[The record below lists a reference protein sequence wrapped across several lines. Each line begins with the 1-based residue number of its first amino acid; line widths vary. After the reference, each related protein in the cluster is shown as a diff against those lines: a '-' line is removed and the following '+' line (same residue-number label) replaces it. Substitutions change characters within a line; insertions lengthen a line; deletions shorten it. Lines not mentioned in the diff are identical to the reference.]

1 MSCDPP
7 RKPPNPPSIITGK
20 PGARSGDIV
29 PLTLSGGA
37 VVAAAVSTPVMSHA
51 VVIDGRV
58 VLVGGGSGAAGCLT
72 YSIDGT
78 LFADTGDHRLY
89 VESDTTI
96 TKVRAS
102 VGTAPTG
109 SAVAV
114 DVNKN
119 GTSILSSAISISAG
133 SNTATA
139 TPTTTALSAGD
150 YLTVDVDSVGSTT
163 AGANLVVQVW
173 TA

>member
-58 VLVGGGSGAAGCLT
+58 VLVGGGSGGGGCFTYSYDGELAAGA
-72 YSIDGT
+72 G
-78 LFADTGDHRLY
+78 GHRFY

-109 SAVAV
+109 SAVTV

-119 GTSILSSAISISAG
+119 GTSILSSAISIAAG
-133 SNTATA
+133 SNTATG
-139 TPTTTALSAGD
+139 TLSTTALSSGD
-150 YLTVDVDSVGSTT
+150 YLTVDIDSVGSTT
-163 AGANLVVQVW
+163 AGNDLVVQVW
-173 TA
+173 T